1 MYNDYGRLYKWYYLL
16 QKPSGVIY
24 NIHTYI
30 IPSQVLNTP
39 IDWDPQSWTDPMLNK
54 GCLEGVHYNCNIR
67 SKGRSYN
74 ETWMFVLQL
83 FTITYDVQLLVSTS
97 FEQVFLPKH
106 GKISLFKRHWYT
118 YIHIHIYIYIY
129 IYVYTYIHIYI
140 YTYIHIYIYHIYIH
154 IYIYIY
160 VWWIWLEYVNISIG
174 WHNCTTVGAR
184 QLGSVPMRRN
194 QTRLENPLEMPCL
207 VVGFALPCL
216 VTQEI
221 PRIFESNS

>member
-106 GKISLFKRHWYT
+106 GNISLFKRHW
-118 YIHIHIYIYIY
+118 
-129 IYVYTYIHIYI
+129 YTYIHIYI
-140 YTYIHIYIYHIYIH
+140 YTYIHIYI
-154 IYIYIY
+154 
-160 VWWIWLEYVNISIG
+160 
-174 WHNCTTVGAR
+174 
-184 QLGSVPMRRN
+184 
-194 QTRLENPLEMPCL
+194 
-207 VVGFALPCL
+207 
-216 VTQEI
+216 
-221 PRIFESNS
+221 

>member
-1 MYNDYGRLYKWYYLL
+1 MYLILNTEKYIYYILNIKCYIYGFNRSTNEIIYIIIFGYTNDICIYNDYGRLYKWYYLL

-97 FEQVFLPKH
+97 FEQVVLPKH
-106 GKISLFKRHWYT
+106 GKILLVKRHWYT
-118 YIHIHIYIYIY
+118 YIHISCIHTYIYI
-129 IYVYTYIHIYI
+129 
-140 YTYIHIYIYHIYIH
+140 
-154 IYIYIY
+154 
-160 VWWIWLEYVNISIG
+160 
-174 WHNCTTVGAR
+174 R
-184 QLGSVPMRRN
+184 MMDRN
-194 QTRLENPLEMPCL
+194 M
-207 VVGFALPCL
+207 
-216 VTQEI
+216 
-221 PRIFESNS
+221 